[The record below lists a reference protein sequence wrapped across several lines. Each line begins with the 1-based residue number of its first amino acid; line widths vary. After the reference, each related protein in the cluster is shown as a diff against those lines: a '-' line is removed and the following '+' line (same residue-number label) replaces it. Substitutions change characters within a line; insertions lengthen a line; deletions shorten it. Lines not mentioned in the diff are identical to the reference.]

1 MKRISRRVFASFI
14 VSLVVVGFFSFAQ
27 LSSAQEDTVGIS
39 ISPLTFELTANPGDT
54 LVSEVGIINKGS
66 SPLPITIKA
75 EDFTAAGETGGV
87 IIEEDGNET
96 YSLAKWIK
104 VNPKNIILEPNERR
118 VISFE
123 IIIPTDGEAGGH
135 YGSIVA
141 FTGGN
146 GDSENE
152 DNVGSAVSMKVA
164 SLILLNVSGEV
175 IENMDVL
182 NFSAPEFQ
190 EYGPVSFEMRF
201 KNKGTVHIKPR
212 GFITITDMFGNKV
225 KDLEFPSKNVL
236 PGSIRKIETEWDG
249 GFLIGKYTAMV
260 VGSYGNSNE
269 PFVSNIITFTVFPW
283 KLALSILIAILFVLT
298 LLFLSRKRLRLAAK
312 ILLKGEHHTKQKEI
326 LENKKNE

>member
-1 MKRISRRVFASFI
+1 MEKILRKSSAFF
-14 VSLVVVGFFSFAQ
+14 VVLFVAIGLFSFVQ
-27 LSSAQEDTVGIS
+27 LGFAQESEVGIS

-54 LVSEVGIINKGS
+54 LVSEVGIINKGG

-87 IIEEDGNET
+87 IIEEEGNET

-104 VNPKNIILEPNERR
+104 VNPENIILEPNERK
-118 VISFE
+118 VISVE
-123 IIIPTDGEAGGH
+123 IVIPTDGEAGGH

-146 GDSENE
+146 SDKN
-152 DNVGSAVSMKVA
+152 NVGSTVSMKVA

-175 IENMDVL
+175 IENMNVL

-190 EYGPVSFEMRF
+190 EYGPVPFEMRF
-201 KNKGTVHIKPR
+201 ENEGTVHVKPR

-236 PGSIRKIETEWDG
+236 PGSVRKIETEWDG
-249 GFLIGKYTAMV
+249 GFLMGKYTAMI

-269 PFVSNIITFTVFPW
+269 PFISNTITFTIFPW
-283 KLALSILIAILFVLT
+283 KLALGILSILMVIITFFFKT
-298 LLFLSRKRLRLAAK
+298 RKRWRMAAK
-312 ILLKGEHHTKQKEI
+312 ILFKGEHHTT
-326 LENKKNE
+326 KKGS